1 MSETKKIRVMSVRGF
16 LHKASGR
23 VSADAFLKTHR
34 EFLLSGDLAQ
44 VTSPIIARLDAGEI
58 LPTPGLIEVQ
68 SAVLSHMIAIE
79 SAKAEDA
86 ILNPKEKA
94 PSKNWIVT
102 IFDAEGNICTRL
114 NEEGK
119 EVELKMG
126 FDLGQRASEWA
137 DRRLFAGASDWYA
150 TVTHTSMVTKEGEPI
165 SSIIM
170 RQDAIARILKSPKG
184 PAMKSQAKAGGTL
197 GNKMKVS
204 NFVAIFSKG

>member
-1 MSETKKIRVMSVRGF
+1 
-16 LHKASGR
+16 
-23 VSADAFLKTHR
+23 
-34 EFLLSGDLAQ
+34 
-44 VTSPIIARLDAGEI
+44 
-58 LPTPGLIEVQ
+58 
-68 SAVLSHMIAIE
+68 MIAVE

-94 PSKNWIVT
+94 PTKNWIAT
-102 IFDAEGNICTRL
+102 IFDAEGNVCTRP
-114 NEEGK
+114 NDKGE

-126 FDLGQRASEWA
+126 FDLGQRANEWA

-150 TVTHTSMVTKEGEPI
+150 VVSHTSMINKEGEPI

-170 RQDAIARILKSPKG
+170 RQDSIARILQSPKG

-204 NFVAIFSKG
+204 NFVAVFSKG